1 MKTRTILML
10 LVFAAQSLMTACS
23 GQKGQYDKCLALDND
38 GYPLDLG
45 YSMNISEDSING
57 FRLEFT
63 RIDTTMSDTT
73 HMITWVKLE
82 KVEKTTDEH
91 RTPADGDRFNTYLV
105 ENQYV
110 YRGTAIWNGVHQC
123 VRLISA
129 MPLENY
135 VLGKD
140 LPIEEQDTM
149 KNAIYILFYRWHKN
163 PHYGGNYVYF
173 LPLTKA

>member
-73 HMITWVKLE
+73 RMITWVKLE

-105 ENQYV
+105 EKSIRLQGNGYMERGTSMRSPYFSDAV
-110 YRGTAIWNGVHQC
+110 GKLCVGERLTYRGTRH
-123 VRLISA
+123 
-129 MPLENY
+129 
-135 VLGKD
+135 D
-140 LPIEEQDTM
+140 EECYLHSLLQVVQEST
-149 KNAIYILFYRWHKN
+149 LWR
-163 PHYGGNYVYF
+163 
-173 LPLTKA
+173 